1 MLSFE
6 QFAAEGERGGS
17 LKAALLKSDV
27 VVVVVVCSSCLGG
40 RDRRS
45 TLSGQSYD
53 GHQQVIHSVIEQRRH
68 FEKLAA
74 ALRTQP
80 LTVCTS
86 VAH

>member
-27 VVVVVVCSSCLGG
+27 VVVVVCSSCLGG
-40 RDRRS
+40 PGRRS
-45 TLSGQSYD
+45 TLAGQSYD
-53 GHQQVIHSVIEQRRH
+53 SHQQVVHSVIEQRRH

-86 VAH
+86 AAH